1 MPLIPVPEGHKEV
14 ETFELEANLRYI
26 GSSRR
31 ASAIYR
37 DTVSKKKKSKNEKR
51 IKIYKINRDALKNV
65 VWLCSRKELF
75 VIMRNLLSHFNL

>member
-37 DTVSKKKKSKNEKR
+37 DTVSKKKSKNEQR